1 MNDIWIQVSQAR
13 AVYTGYQIR
22 IINKKN
28 EFGGE
33 LWLDRMGLL
42 ETSWLLFAGDDR
54 YTHENFGY
62 PGTYWNCPKLVE
74 L

>member
-1 MNDIWIQVSQAR
+1 MNDVWIRVSQAR
-13 AVYTGYQIR
+13 AGYQIR

-28 EFGGE
+28 KFGGE
-33 LWLDRMGLL
+33 LWLDCMGLL

-54 YTHENFGY
+54 YIRENFGY
-62 PGTYWNCPKLVE
+62 PGTYKVVE